1 MSNAII
7 ESTWPARGG
16 FVSNGSFEN
25 TTYNEDW
32 TISSGCTIKKNTT
45 YYVHGSNSAETYR
58 STGSG
63 SLYVDQTIA
72 NPSYFAGKR
81 CTLLGRA
88 RTTGEGKT
96 GNIILNYGTSLSEWS
111 NRTAGGTGNF
121 EYLRA
126 SVLLPD
132 TIAWLKVRLR
142 FGVPNIGPI
151 IYWDA
156 ISLVLGDTYGR
167 VEIDESHI
175 FPIGKPE
182 SVPSGSV
189 ILADG
194 EIAGVEDNIV
204 VIDRRFRY
212 EAIEE
217 TLYLKLRNFYRYVAC
232 GMSYEFTYTDTDGVA
247 YAARMMS
254 DCFSDTEEIGPGLYN
269 TTLSLRL
276 TDRGII

>member
-32 TISSGCTIKKNTT
+32 TISSGGAIAKDTT
-45 YYVHGSNSAETYR
+45 YYVHGVNSIKTSR
-58 STGSG
+58 TSG
-63 SLYVDQTIA
+63 TAALFVDQTIS
-72 NPSYFAGKR
+72 NPTSFGGKR
-81 CTLLGRA
+81 CTLLGRVK
-88 RTTGEGKT
+88 TTGVVKT
-96 GNIILNYGTSLSEWS
+96 CNLVLNYGTSAGWS
-111 NRTAGGTGNF
+111 AASAGTGGW

-132 TIAWLKVRLR
+132 TVTTLKVRLR
-142 FGVPNIGPI
+142 YGAPVIGTF

-182 SVPSGSV
+182 NVPSGSV

-269 TTLSLRL
+269 TTMSLRL
-276 TDRGII
+276 TDRGIA